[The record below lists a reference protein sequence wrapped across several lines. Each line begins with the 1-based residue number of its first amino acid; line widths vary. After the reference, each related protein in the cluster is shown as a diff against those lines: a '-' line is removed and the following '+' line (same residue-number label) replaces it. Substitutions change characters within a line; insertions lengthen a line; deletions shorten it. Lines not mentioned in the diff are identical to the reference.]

1 MGLFIVFEGPE
12 GSGKTTQLQHL
23 YRRLRRAGIPVVRTR
38 EPGGTRLGERLRRLL
53 KTTGENPVAE
63 AELFLFLAARAQL
76 VNTVIRP
83 ALAAGRVVLC
93 DRYSPSTL
101 AYQAYGRGLPLDQVA
116 AADRLATGG
125 LWPDLVV
132 LLDLPVEAG
141 LARRGRP
148 EADRFE
154 AEDLEFHRRVRSGYL
169 ELARRD
175 PERWLVLDG
184 QAPPGKL
191 ARQVWACV
199 RDLFAKRGLLG
210 EPANPGGPLRQG
222 AAEPAPGPTAGPTG
236 NCGRRGQRPGRRG
249 RAARPA

>member
-12 GSGKTTQLQHL
+12 GSGKTTQLWRL

-38 EPGGTRLGERLRRLL
+38 EPGGTILGERLRRLL
-53 KTTGENPVAE
+53 KGTRESPVPE

-101 AYQAYGRGLPLDQVA
+101 AYQAYGRGLPLERVA
-116 AADRLATGG
+116 AADRLATGN
-125 LWPDLVV
+125 LRPDLVV

-148 EADRFE
+148 GTDRFE
-154 AEDLEFHRRVRSGYL
+154 AEDLEFHRRVRLGYL
-169 ELARRD
+169 ELARSD
-175 PERWLVLDG
+175 PERWLVLDA
-184 QAPPGKL
+184 QAPPGEL
-191 ARQVWACV
+191 ARKIWARV
-199 RDLFAKRGLLG
+199 RELALRRGL
-210 EPANPGGPLRQG
+210 
-222 AAEPAPGPTAGPTG
+222 TV
-236 NCGRRGQRPGRRG
+236 
-249 RAARPA
+249 